1 MTHMTPLARL
11 RHNTRSM
18 RETAIRM
25 KETRGSRALTEA
37 ELHDLGDWL
46 MRQVIEIDGAIG
58 TAALAGHLPHLGSVV
73 VEGECREIGA

>member
-1 MTHMTPLARL
+1 MQTTPLAQL

-25 KETRGSRALTEA
+25 RETTGNRTLTAA

-46 MRQVIEIDGAIG
+46 MRQCIEIDGAIG
-58 TAALAGHLPHLGSVV
+58 TAALAGHLPHLGSIV

>member
-1 MTHMTPLARL
+1 MHQTPLAQL
-11 RHNTRSM
+11 RHNTRSL

-25 KETRGSRALTEA
+25 REIKGDRTLTAA

-46 MRQVIEIDGAIG
+46 MRRCIEIDGAIG

-73 VEGECREIGA
+73 VDGECREIRA

>member
-1 MTHMTPLARL
+1 MHQTPLAQL
-11 RHNTRSM
+11 RHNTCSM

-25 KETRGSRALTEA
+25 KETTGDRTLTAA

-46 MRQVIEIDGAIG
+46 MRRCIEIDGAIG